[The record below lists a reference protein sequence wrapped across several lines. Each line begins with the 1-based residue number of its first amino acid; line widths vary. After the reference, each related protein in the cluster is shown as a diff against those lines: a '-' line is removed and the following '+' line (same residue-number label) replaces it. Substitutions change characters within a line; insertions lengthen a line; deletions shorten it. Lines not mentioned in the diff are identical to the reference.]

1 MILGWTDDVS
11 LSSDYL
17 PKLPG
22 DRQTERE
29 RARQTER
36 QGERGRERERMV
48 RG

>member
-17 PKLPG
+17 TKLPG

-29 RARQTER
+29 PDRQR
-36 QGERGRERERMV
+36 DREREEGEKERMV